1 LSTPLLAQSDIRLP
15 AWKVSLDT
23 SSAGWFLRFF
33 KQELS
38 NYPGRLTTVAHLLV
52 GSTVVM
58 LLIMYWQIPGG
69 ALAAYYCANLTRN
82 SLELSRDSALKT
94 ILAFV
99 CGGAYVMLGT
109 ILMVNYPFTHFL
121 YVVGS
126 LFLCFYI
133 VKVVADRVAAA
144 QFAVI
149 IILCFRG
156 WVTNAPIE
164 TLVESNLWTIALVA
178 LGRAVS
184 IAVEYAFELAR
195 PEQRLQD
202 DLMQRIK
209 VVIDYL
215 RGAAKGGPDSWVR
228 LKLQQFAISGV
239 RDLRPV
245 ERRESFERVHIAA
258 EQIGAIGDLVESVAL
273 LAPGEVSSTQ
283 LAAWADEAAEIPACL
298 KKRDHRC
305 EAMRR
310 GDHPIADAIFRS
322 LTSKPRSS
330 RGLQPTYIVTSPAS
344 KRFFVP
350 DAFQNADNIKYALRG
365 CLAASL
371 AYIVW
376 NALSWPG
383 LYASLFTCFVIALW
397 NPEQEKQKQVLR
409 IAGACIGGFGFGVG
423 GQALILPMLHGIGAF
438 TLFFVIVIS
447 LCAWVMA
454 SSVRLSYLGYQAMLA
469 FFLVHLNEPYAQT
482 DLTIGR
488 DRVIGVMLGLLCM
501 WFAFDTFGTVSV
513 AKKLCIL
520 LKKTIREV
528 DSYAKIMRD
537 PVTAKHEVE
546 TEKAQGKLAQLFLSL
561 VTQGDAIPFDVGPK
575 RKRDVALRRQILQWL
590 PDLRQIAIILIHRSN
605 IGRPFGA
612 DALAQLSCELT
623 SLEQEID
630 CDSLKNSFGERT
642 QRSERQPIDHIER
655 IFDLLE
661 LRGPTAPSLG
671 NT

>member
-1 LSTPLLAQSDIRLP
+1 
-15 AWKVSLDT
+15 
-23 SSAGWFLRFF
+23 
-33 KQELS
+33 
-38 NYPGRLTTVAHLLV
+38 
-52 GSTVVM
+52 
-58 LLIMYWQIPGG
+58 
-69 ALAAYYCANLTRN
+69 
-82 SLELSRDSALKT
+82 
-94 ILAFV
+94 
-99 CGGAYVMLGT
+99 
-109 ILMVNYPFTHFL
+109 
-121 YVVGS
+121 
-126 LFLCFYI
+126 
-133 VKVVADRVAAA
+133 
-144 QFAVI
+144 
-149 IILCFRG
+149 
-156 WVTNAPIE
+156 
-164 TLVESNLWTIALVA
+164 
-178 LGRAVS
+178 
-184 IAVEYAFELAR
+184 
-195 PEQRLQD
+195 
-202 DLMQRIK
+202 
-209 VVIDYL
+209 
-215 RGAAKGGPDSWVR
+215 
-228 LKLQQFAISGV
+228 
-239 RDLRPV
+239 
-245 ERRESFERVHIAA
+245 
-258 EQIGAIGDLVESVAL
+258 
-273 LAPGEVSSTQ
+273 
-283 LAAWADEAAEIPACL
+283 
-298 KKRDHRC
+298 
-305 EAMRR
+305 
-310 GDHPIADAIFRS
+310 
-322 LTSKPRSS
+322 
-330 RGLQPTYIVTSPAS
+330 
-344 KRFFVP
+344 
-350 DAFQNADNIKYALRG
+350 
-365 CLAASL
+365 
-371 AYIVW
+371 
-376 NALSWPG
+376 
-383 LYASLFTCFVIALW
+383 
-397 NPEQEKQKQVLR
+397 LR

-513 AKKLCIL
+513 AKKFCIL

-575 RKRDVALRRQILQWL
+575 RKRDVALRRQIFQWL

-630 CDSLKNSFGERT
+630 SDSLKNSFGERM
-642 QRSERQPIDHIER
+642 QRSVRQPIDHIER